1 MVKEVMMTLRE
12 AMEKRHMVRKYKDE
26 VIPQD
31 VVKAL
36 EERIQECNQKY
47 SLHFFLKT
55 EDGAAFAELIDKLIT
70 KNAKNYIV
78 LAGDEKEG
86 VEERVGYASADIML
100 YAQTLGLNTWWVG
113 ASFNKEAVAKLS
125 PEHPVYGVISLGYGE
140 TQGTPHASKED
151 FEVCSYE
158 GTVPD
163 WFKEGVEY
171 ALMAPTAYN
180 RQSFYLKGK
189 GNEVQ
194 FTYKEG
200 EFQGID
206 SGLVKY
212 HFEAAAGK
220 ENFHWV

>member
-1 MVKEVMMTLRE
+1 M
-12 AMEKRHMVRKYKDE
+12 
-26 VIPQD
+26 
-31 VVKAL
+31 
-36 EERIQECNQKY
+36 
-47 SLHFFLKT
+47 
-55 EDGAAFAELIDKLIT
+55 IT

-125 PEHPVYGVISLGYGE
+125 SEHPVYGVISIGYGE

>member
-1 MVKEVMMTLRE
+1 MVKEAMMTLKE
-12 AMEKRHMVRKYKDE
+12 AMENRHVVRKYKEDA
-26 VIPQD
+26 IPQD

-36 EERIQECNQKY
+36 EERIQECNQKH

-78 LAGDEKEG
+78 LAGDGKEG

-125 PEHPVYGVISLGYGE
+125 PDHPVYGVISIGYGE

-151 FEVCSYE
+151 FEVSSYE
-158 GTVPD
+158 GSAPD

-171 ALMAPTAYN
+171 ALMAPTAFN

-189 GNEVQ
+189 GDEVQ

-220 ENFHWV
+220 ENFHWA